1 MILAVDPG
9 TEQSACV
16 TMISDYVAGQIL
28 PNDVML
34 EYLSQHPFGP
44 GGHLVIERIESF
56 GMAVG
61 KSVFET
67 VFWSGR
73 FVEAFRSNG
82 SWSSIGRRDVKL
94 ALCGTARAKDANIRQ
109 ALIDRYGG
117 PSAIKKGGPLY
128 GIKSH
133 LWAALAVGV
142 AYQEQQKAVNRGD
155 TRSDSKKGGDLGN
168 MAGRISDARSGVSE

>member
-1 MILAVDPG
+1 MTLYAIDPG
-9 TEQSACV
+9 TEQSALV
-16 TMISDYVAGQIL
+16 KIDAKGASGGIL
-28 PNDVML
+28 PNQVWLDWLRAVVFIPEL
-34 EYLSQHPFGP
+34 
-44 GGHLVIERIESF
+44 HLVIERIESF

-61 KSVFET
+61 KSTFET

-73 FVEAFRSNG
+73 FIEAFETRKVG

-117 PSAIKKGGPLY
+117 PAAIKKGGPLY

-142 AYQEQQKAVNRGD
+142 TYQEQQKVVNSGKG
-155 TRSDSKKGGDLGN
+155 SNDSDLGN
-168 MAGRISDARSGVSE
+168 MAGRISNARSGSGR